1 MEEND
6 TLNVAREVSI
16 TSNMTWR
23 FVVGGPEADNENDP
37 MWMGSMTPTR
47 LPSNVGMSFMYEEGV
62 SNYEEA
68 AYLPVVGDYS
78 STPSEVINIPS
89 DDDESIDIEMEV
101 DIISI
106 SSDSDSE
113 SDSDSDSD
121 SESESEDIGILP
133 ANSSLGDD
141 EVFSMNVN
149 ACVRCA
155 ADLGE
160 MNPRQLCG
168 KIFCYNMDY

>member
-6 TLNVAREVSI
+6 TLNVAREVPI
-16 TSNMTWR
+16 TSNRTWR
-23 FVVGGPEADNENDP
+23 FVVGGPEVDYENDP

-68 AYLPVVGDYS
+68 AYLPVV

-106 SSDSDSE
+106 SSDSDS
-113 SDSDSDSD
+113 DSDSESE

-133 ANSSLGDD
+133 ANSSLDHGDD
-141 EVFSMNVN
+141 EVFCMNMN

-155 ADLGE
+155 VDLGD

-168 KIFCYNMDY
+168 KTFCYNMNY